1 MSSNNQI
8 KKIIII
14 GATSGIGR
22 KMAELYA
29 AEGNIV
35 GITGRR
41 KELLDEIENMF
52 PGKIQTE
59 CFDVTGNENIERL
72 KTLIAK
78 TGGMDILVY
87 SSGVGEPSKKLEWR
101 IDKPVVD
108 THVNG
113 FIEISNWSFNFFVTQ
128 GEGHMV
134 VISSIAANR
143 GNSWAPAYAAA
154 KAFQTTYYEG
164 LAIKAERIKKKI
176 TVTAIEPGFVNTA
189 MAHGGDKMFW
199 IVPVEK
205 ASRQII
211 TGIKKKKRKMY
222 VSKRWWIIAKLMR
235 WMPYWIYKRIL

>member
-1 MSSNNQI
+1 MSEESQI

-29 AEGNIV
+29 EAGNIV
-35 GITGRR
+35 GISGRR
-41 KELLDEIENMF
+41 KELLDEIKKAYPNNI
-52 PGKIQTE
+52 KTE

-72 KTLIAK
+72 RSLIEK
-78 TGGMDILVY
+78 TGGMDMLVY

-113 FIEISNWSFNFFVTQ
+113 FIEISNWSFNFFVSQ
-128 GEGHMV
+128 GEGHLA
-134 VISSIAANR
+134 VISSIAGNR

-176 TVTAIEPGFVNTA
+176 TVTTIEPGFVNTA

-205 ASRQII
+205 AAKQII
-211 TGIKKKKRKMY
+211 SGLKKKKRKFF
-222 VSKRWWIIAKLMR
+222 VSKRWWLIAKLMK
-235 WMPYWIYKRIL
+235 WMPYWVYKKFL

>member
-1 MSSNNQI
+1 MSQDNQI
-8 KKIIII
+8 KKIIIV

-29 AEGNIV
+29 AEGHIV

-41 KELLDEIENMF
+41 KELLDDIENMF
-52 PGKIQTE
+52 PEKIKTE
-59 CFDVTGNENIERL
+59 CFDVTGKENIDKL
-72 KTLIAK
+72 KALIK
-78 TGGMDILVY
+78 KIGGMDILVY
-87 SSGVGEPSKKLEWR
+87 SSGVGEPSKQLEWR

-113 FIEISNWSFNFFVTQ
+113 FIEISNWSFNFFVAQ
-128 GEGHMV
+128 GKGHLA

-154 KAFQTTYYEG
+154 KAFQSIYYEG
-164 LAIKAERIKKKI
+164 LAIKAERMRKKI
-176 TVTAIEPGFVNTA
+176 TVTAIEPGFVDTA

-205 ASRQII
+205 AAKQII
-211 TGIKKKKRKMY
+211 AGLKKKKRKLY
-222 VSKRWWIIAKLMR
+222 VSKRWWLIAKLMR
-235 WMPYWIYKRIL
+235 WMPFWIYKRFL

>member
-1 MSSNNQI
+1 MSADNQI

-14 GATSGIGR
+14 GGTSGIGR

-29 AEGNIV
+29 AAGNIV
-35 GITGRR
+35 GISGRR
-41 KELLDEIENMF
+41 KELLDEIKNLF
-52 PGKIQTE
+52 PHQIKTE
-59 CFDVTGNENIERL
+59 CFDVTGNENIEKL
-72 KTLIAK
+72 KSLIEK
-78 TGGMDILVY
+78 TGGMDILIY

-101 IDKPVVD
+101 IDKSVVD

-113 FIEISNWSFNFFVTQ
+113 FIEISNWSFNFFIEQ
-128 GEGHMV
+128 GEGQMV

-176 TVTAIEPGFVNTA
+176 TVTSIEPGFVNTA

-205 ASRQII
+205 AAKQII
-211 TGIKKKKRKMY
+211 AGIKKKKRKLY
-222 VSKRWWIIAKLMR
+222 VSKRWWLIAKLMR
-235 WMPYWIYKRIL
+235 WMPFWVYKKFL

>member
-1 MSSNNQI
+1 MSAEDKI

-29 AEGNIV
+29 AAGNIV

-52 PGKIQTE
+52 PGKIKTE

-72 KTLIAK
+72 KRLIQK
-78 TGGMDILVY
+78 TGGVDILVY

-113 FIEISNWSFNFFVTQ
+113 FIEISNWSFNFFIEQ
-128 GEGHMV
+128 GEGHLA

-164 LAIKAERIKKKI
+164 LSIKAERIKKKI

-205 ASRQII
+205 AAKQII
-211 TGIKKKKRKMY
+211 NGLKKKKRKLY
-222 VSKRWWIIAKLMR
+222 VSKRWWLIAKLMR
-235 WMPYWIYKRIL
+235 WMPFWLYKRFL

>member
-1 MSSNNQI
+1 MSAENQI

-22 KMAELYA
+22 ELAQQYLQT
-29 AEGNIV
+29 GNIV
-35 GITGRR
+35 GISGRR
-41 KELLDEIENMF
+41 KYLLDEIENMF
-52 PGKIQTE
+52 PGKIKTE
-59 CFDVTGNENIERL
+59 CFDVTADENIERL
-72 KTLIAK
+72 KTLIEK
-78 TGGMDILVY
+78 VGGMDMLVY

-113 FIEISNWSFNFFVTQ
+113 FIEISNWSFNFFAEQ
-128 GEGHMV
+128 GEGHLV

-164 LAIKAERIKKKI
+164 LSIKAERIKKKI

-205 ASRQII
+205 AAKQII
-211 TGIKKKKRKMY
+211 AGIKKKKRKLY
-222 VSKRWWIIAKLMR
+222 VSKRWWLIAKLIR
-235 WMPYWIYKRIL
+235 WMPFWVYKKFL

>member
-1 MSSNNQI
+1 MNTS
-8 KKIIII
+8 KKIIIV

-29 AEGNIV
+29 EKGYKV
-35 GITGRR
+35 GISGRR
-41 KELLDEIENMF
+41 NYLLEEIKALYPNNIE
-52 PGKIQTE
+52 TE
-59 CFDVTGNENIERL
+59 CFDVTKNENIERL
-72 KTLIAK
+72 KALLQKI
-78 TGGMDILVY
+78 GGMDILIY
-87 SSGVGEPSKKLEWR
+87 SAGVGEPSKTLEWR
-101 IDKPVVD
+101 IDKAVTE

-113 FIEISNWSFNFFVTQ
+113 FVEISNWSFNYFVSQ

-134 VISSIAANR
+134 TISSIAANR

-164 LAIKAERIKKKI
+164 LSIKAERIKKKI
-176 TVTAIEPGFVNTA
+176 STTSIEPGFVNTA

-205 ASRQII
+205 AAKQMIA
-211 TGIKKKKRKMY
+211 GIEKKRRKIF

-235 WMPYWIYKRIL
+235 WMPYWIYKRFG

>member
-1 MSSNNQI
+1 MSADHQI
-8 KKIIII
+8 KKIIIV

-35 GITGRR
+35 GIAGRR
-41 KELLDEIENMF
+41 KDLLDEIQNMF
-52 PGKIQTE
+52 PDKIKTE
-59 CFDVTGNENIERL
+59 CFDVTGTENIERL
-72 KTLIAK
+72 KALMEK

-113 FIEISNWSFNFFVTQ
+113 FIEISNWSFNFFIAQ
-128 GEGHMV
+128 GEGHLA
-134 VISSIAANR
+134 VISSVAANR

-154 KAFQTTYYEG
+154 KAFQTIYYEG
-164 LAIKAERIKKKI
+164 LAIKAERLKKKI

-189 MAHGGDKMFW
+189 MAHGGNKMFW

-205 ASRQII
+205 AAKQII
-211 TGIKKKKRKMY
+211 AGIKKKKRKLY
-222 VSKRWWIIAKLMR
+222 VSKRWWIIAKLMK
-235 WMPYWIYKRIL
+235 WMPFWFYKRFL